1 MDKRKAA
8 VVIASIAMILVVAL
22 LFVDKLIINRA
33 RRNVQDTKASIVTE
47 AGMKNEDN
55 SADEG
60 TGEDESVGSGIAS
73 NADKETDDTSSSEA
87 YNTESLLRDELI
99 KVDGNTPEY
108 DMELRLCERADK
120 KTFLELRYYLNGAS
134 VINDIDDAQIPE
146 LKEIF
151 ESRNSIGNKDA
162 YIVKQ
167 ALLNPVYSQLYVL
180 IYGSAVDKYTQ
191 ASLYAININD
201 TSVNKLM
208 SYPGEYSQ
216 LSLNKDKSL
225 MAYSFGDPP
234 HMSQYQENFLI
245 DFYDCK
251 KAEYIIKSSR
261 DASGSLMGSNSNPN
275 YLYDYEF
282 TSWSAPRTARLKQ
295 TVSSKKEEESVL
307 QQGDVLYDIDKN
319 LIMNL
324 DGSAQYIPAGA
335 EGDPTQ
341 QGEAAPQ
348 NDGTQQSE
356 AVQQNNGTKQGEAA
370 SGIGSTQNSTQS
382 SKGNDGNTKET
393 GSTIKGADNNSKKG
407 ESEQVKLLKN
417 FYSYL
422 GKEEDYR
429 KAMEL
434 LDKDFVFRMELL
446 KQFGVEYIIKSDFDA
461 EDASMYSQLLKAA
474 KFDTIAGEDL
484 KDGICTINYY
494 HFLGLNSDSQLRQ
507 LMIARMKKSDG
518 LWRIISIE
526 EGKE

>member
-8 VVIASIAMILVVAL
+8 IIISSIVLILVVVL
-22 LFVDKLIINRA
+22 VFVDKLIINRA
-33 RRNVQDTKASIVTE
+33 RGNVQDTQASIVTE
-47 AGMKNEDN
+47 AGMKNDDN
-55 SADEG
+55 STGEG
-60 TGEDESVGSGIAS
+60 TVKSINKGALSDGVR
-73 NADKETDDTSSSEA
+73 ETDDASSSEA
-87 YNTESLLRDELI
+87 YNTESLLRDEMI

-120 KTFLELRYYLNGAS
+120 ETFLELRYYLNGAS

-151 ESRNSIGNKDA
+151 ESRNSIGNKEA

-180 IYGSAVDKYTQ
+180 IYGSAVNKYTQ
-191 ASLYAININD
+191 ASLYEININD
-201 TSVNKLM
+201 ASVNKLM
-208 SYPGEYSQ
+208 SYPGEYGQ

-245 DFYDCK
+245 DFYDCR

-261 DASGSLMGSNSNPN
+261 DVSGSLMGSNSNPN

-282 TSWSAPRTARLKQ
+282 TSWLAPRTARLNQ
-295 TVSSKKEEESVL
+295 TISSKKEEESVL

-324 DGSAQYIPAGA
+324 DGSAQDISAGA
-335 EGDPTQ
+335 EGELTQ
-341 QGEAAPQ
+341 QGEAVPQ
-348 NDGTQQSE
+348 NDETQQSE
-356 AVQQNNGTKQGEAA
+356 AAQQNNGTKQGEAA
-370 SGIGSTQNSTQS
+370 SGTDSTQNSEQS
-382 SKGNDGNTKET
+382 SIGNDANTKET
-393 GSTIKGADNNSKKG
+393 GSTIKGAGSTSKKG
-407 ESEQVKLLKN
+407 ESEQAKLIKS

-422 GKEEDYR
+422 ESEDDYK

-446 KQFGVEYIIKSDFDA
+446 KQFGVEYIVKSDFDA
-461 EDASMYSQLLKAA
+461 QEASMYSQLLKAA
-474 KFDTIAGEDL
+474 KFDTIAKEEL
-484 KDGICTINYY
+484 KDGIYTIDYY